1 MSTNRLELC
10 AAHITVKEKKNIT
23 LLSQSLTQ
31 SNDSFTTEAYSE
43 MAAPPRDEV
52 RTFCSLLSAR
62 WSRAALLHSP

>member
-31 SNDSFTTEAYSE
+31 SNDSFTAEAYSE
-43 MAAPPRDEV
+43 KR
-52 RTFCSLLSAR
+52 
-62 WSRAALLHSP
+62 LLHPGMR